1 MRPLKCFF
9 LILLLIST
17 VTCSLKPRGWWQEG
31 ILGVMAD
38 STEWESLQGELR
50 NTFEHIRRTP
60 QIEKTFTIRYIHS
73 NEFTRYTEFRYLI
86 LLATLDSGGRIGK
99 IVGNV
104 VSDPEVRRRV
114 EEGEIN
120 VFTLQDQWA
129 KDQLMAIIVGKDIA
143 TLRQTIMSQSSF
155 LYDIFD
161 TDFNARMYE
170 DMFERG
176 WDKEQDEHLMSAY
189 GWNIK
194 LQRDYFLVQEISREG
209 FVWFRRMYPERWLFV
224 RWIEGGDPKSLSA
237 HWVVGERNRLCAAY
251 YGGDRVVNRY
261 LYSQEGTFLGRPAQI
276 TSGLW
281 ENEDK
286 VAGGP
291 FKNYVFYDSLSRR
304 TYMIDLAVYAP
315 DRDKLPY
322 LKRMEIIA
330 KTFRT
335 VFDPEDEDE

>member
-1 MRPLKCFF
+1 M
-9 LILLLIST
+9 ILMLGLSAG
-17 VTCSLKPRGWWQEG
+17 CSLKPRGWWRES

-38 STEWESLQGELR
+38 STDWLSLQGELR
-50 NTFEHIRRTP
+50 NTFERVVRTP
-60 QIEKTFTIRYIHS
+60 QIEKTFTVRYVQS

-114 EEGEIN
+114 ETGENNI
-120 VFTLQDQWA
+120 FTLQDQWA
-129 KDQLMAIIVGKDIA
+129 KDQLMVIVVAKDIPA
-143 TLRQTIMSQSSF
+143 LRETLISQANF
-155 LYDIFD
+155 LYDVFD
-161 TDFNARMYE
+161 TDFNARMQE

-176 WDKEQDEHLMSAY
+176 WKREEYDHLMSAY
-189 GWNIK
+189 GWTIK
-194 LQRDYFLVQEISREG
+194 LQKDYFLVQEISREG
-209 FVWFRRMYPERWLFV
+209 FVWFRRMYPERWLFI
-224 RWIEGGDPKSLSA
+224 RWIEGGDPKSLNA
-237 HWVVGERNRLCAAY
+237 HWVISERNRMCAAY
-251 YGGDRVVNRY
+251 YGGDRVVNRF
-261 LYSQEGTFLGRPAQI
+261 LFSQEGTFLGRPAQI

-291 FKNYVFYDSLSRR
+291 FKNYTFYDSLSRR

-315 DRDKLPY
+315 DRDKYPY
-322 LKRMEIIA
+322 IRRMEIIA

-335 VFDPEDEDE
+335 VFDPEETDE